1 MSKSPRT
8 KKGAAVAASSEEPSG
23 LSPAEQRR
31 RDHDKAMD
39 LCRRNVEAAKADKTG
54 RVYRVYADGIF
65 DMAHLGHFR
74 MLEQA
79 KNSLGDPK
87 KVELVCGVCNDEDT
101 IKWKGKV
108 VMNHQLRTETMR
120 HVKWC
125 DEVRDDAPWVITP
138 AYMEKNRIDFVAHDA
153 LPYVD
158 LSGASADGDVYLPIK
173 KAGKFLET
181 QRTEGISTSDLIV
194 TIVKEYDEYVARNL
208 KRGYTKE
215 ALNGTVLA
223 KLCGFFDFS
232 VFKALFP
239 FFFFLFS
246 VGRTWE
252 VRALAHQTEA
262 KLKATKAEVGER
274 FADLSADVKA
284 FISDFTNPPAAGLI
298 QAETEHA
305 RDIMYHS
312 MQYV

>member
-215 ALNGTVLA
+215 ALN
-223 KLCGFFDFS
+223 
-232 VFKALFP
+232 
-239 FFFFLFS
+239 

-312 MQYV
+312 MQLSKALAKTAWYAFTWINPLSYCRRYKVD